1 MSGPR
6 FPIHGLVG
14 AAVIVGAELLLVSG
28 SELVGRWF
36 TPIVWT
42 GYVFMMDAVVRSLTG
57 RSYLTTDRVEG
68 VLVALASVAGWW
80 LFELYNAPRFWR
92 GGEDALG
99 LWWRY
104 HGLEP
109 NPFLR
114 RVGYDWSFATIFP
127 ALFLTAVVLK
137 TTVFRRARVRAWRP
151 SPSVLRFAVA
161 TGALS
166 VLVSLVVVYSC
177 VVSMVCASLV

>member
-1 MSGPR
+1 SAAGPISPPTGSRAFWSRSRPSRAGGSSSSTTPRASG
-6 FPIHGLVG
+6 G
-14 AAVIVGAELLLVSG
+14 
-28 SELVGRWF
+28 
-36 TPIVWT
+36 
-42 GYVFMMDAVVRSLTG
+42 
-57 RSYLTTDRVEG
+57 
-68 VLVALASVAGWW
+68 
-80 LFELYNAPRFWR
+80 

-114 RVGYDWSFATIFP
+114 RVGYDWSVATLFP

-151 SPSVLRFAVA
+151 SPGVFRFSVAAGAV
-161 TGALS
+161 S
-166 VLVSLVVVYSC
+166 VVLPLVVVSTW
-177 VVSMVCASLV
+177 LVP